1 MLQHETVDGVT
12 TLTLN
17 RPEKGNALSA
27 ELVDAL
33 IEGVTRTVA
42 DQHVAAL
49 VINANGAH
57 FCTGFDLSTL
67 ATSSEGDLLQRF
79 VRVEQLLQLLWTA
92 PIRTVAVVQGRAW
105 GAGADIFAS
114 CEVRLCAQD
123 TTFRFPGA
131 RFGIVLGS
139 RRLAERVGT
148 DTARRW
154 ILDGA
159 EAAAEAAL
167 TTGFATCV
175 INESERTAVVAASV
189 SQAVDRDTGA
199 AIRALTRKDQSDRD
213 MAELVRSASR
223 PGLKGRI
230 EAYVAGLRKR

>member
-92 PIRTVAVVQGRAW
+92 PIRTVAVVQGRTW

-114 CEVRLCAQD
+114 CEVRLCAAD

-159 EAAAEAAL
+159 ETAAEAAL
-167 TTGFATCV
+167 TMGFATCV
-175 INESERTAVVAASV
+175 INEGERTAVVAASV
-189 SQAVDRDTGA
+189 SQAIDRDTGA